1 MFRTAIPRKIS
12 SPFVL
17 PMTRT
22 AAILRWLTVLIACG
36 VGLYFCSD
44 LKIADDAIDLLPG
57 EAVRGDL
64 RMLKRMGLVDRL
76 FITVSINEE
85 SGKHVSVSKK
95 SLQESTKK
103 LGDLLTES
111 GHFSYVLSHL
121 PQGYEFSLFAGLQP
135 SLPLLLDEGDLATLA
150 TMITPAGIQ
159 AGLQKSFALLNSP
172 AGIAMKKQV
181 QVDPLGLITLALQKL
196 NLMRSE
202 FSVRIDEGFFMS
214 KDGKSCLLVAESL
227 DSLTNSERAAAIE
240 KIVDDAYRQALPPGI
255 EASVIGSLPHT
266 LANSRSVAND
276 LRVLLPLASVLLVLL
291 FGVALR
297 NIRFLVV
304 VSVPYLAAPP
314 AIALTSLFYDKLS
327 GLALGFGIVLLG
339 ITVDVATHLYL
350 ALTKGEGSPSEAMK
364 QVAKPVLYT
373 VLTTAAVFVV
383 LMFSQVPSH
392 RQMAVLALFGVL
404 FATACAYLVI
414 PAIAATHLKKPVT
427 AGKSNWL
434 TLYTP
439 KRPRAILLI
448 WLILVVLGVIAWP
461 QLRYNGDLRGL
472 DVPDKQVIE
481 GERHFKATWGG
492 GDEQAFILATGNSLD
507 EVLDKNYRVYRFLQ
521 DNGVKKFQSFAPLLP
536 GPGAQAQNL
545 EGWQQFWAEN
555 RIEFENRFVAAA
567 VARGFTEKA
576 FDPFFAWLSLSPQP
590 LSPEKFLGGP
600 LQPLFSS
607 MLKIPKEKVSEDN
620 GYMAMTTVAIDDK
633 ILSELLQFGER
644 EEGVRVLA
652 NKKWRAEVERL
663 LRYDVQTLSLVAALI
678 ITLMVIYQFRK
689 ARAVVA
695 VLAPVISSLAAMSI
709 FCFLTGGQLNMMHLI
724 MGLMVI
730 GVSVDYGIFSV
741 CAKLAGHER
750 ISELSVSL
758 TAASSLIGFGV
769 LAFSGHPALYALG
782 VTVLVGIG
790 VAWPTALLVSP
801 ALLVFGKKD

>member
-1 MFRTAIPRKIS
+1 MFSFPAVAPMSRTA
-12 SPFVL
+12 V
-17 PMTRT
+17 
-22 AAILRWLTVLIACG
+22 ILRWFIALIACG
-36 VGLYFCSD
+36 VGLYFCND
-44 LKIADDAIDLLPG
+44 LKLADDAIDLLPG

-76 FITVSINEE
+76 FITVSIKVENGTA
-85 SGKHVSVSKK
+85 SPVSKK

-103 LGDLLTES
+103 LGDLLVES

-150 TMITPAGIQ
+150 TLTSPAGIQ
-159 AGLQKSFALLNSP
+159 DGLQKSFALLNSP

-196 NLMRSE
+196 NLLRSE

-214 KDGKSCLLVAESL
+214 KDGKSCLLVAESRH
-227 DSLTNSERAAAIE
+227 SLTDSERAEAIE
-240 KIVDDAYRQALPPGI
+240 KIVNDAYRQALPPGV

-276 LRVLLPLASVLLVLL
+276 LRVLVPIASVLLVLL

-339 ITVDVATHLYL
+339 ITIDVATHLYL
-350 ALTKGEGSPSEAMK
+350 ALTGGQSSPREAMK
-364 QVAKPVLYT
+364 QVAEPVFYA

-383 LMFSQVPSH
+383 LMFSQVPCH
-392 RQMAVLALFGVL
+392 RQMALLALFGVL

-414 PAIAATHLKKPVT
+414 PAIASSHLQKPVK
-427 AGKSNWL
+427 AVKSNWL
-434 TLYTP
+434 TLLTP
-439 KRPRAILLI
+439 KRPGPILLV
-448 WLILVVLGVIAWP
+448 WLALVVFGVITWP
-461 QLRYNGDLRGL
+461 RLHYNGDLRGL
-472 DVPDKQVIE
+472 DVPDKQVIA
-481 GERHFKATWGG
+481 GERHFNATWGG

-507 EVLDKNYRVYRFLQ
+507 EVLDRNYRVYRFLQ
-521 DNGVKKFQSFAPLLP
+521 DHAVKKFQSFAPLLP
-536 GPGAQAQNL
+536 GPGAQAGNL
-545 EGWQQFWAEN
+545 QGWQQFWAEN
-555 RIEFENRFVAAA
+555 RGAFEDRFVAAA

-576 FDPFFAWLSLSPQP
+576 FAPFFSWLSLEPQP

-607 MLKIPKEKVSEDN
+607 MLKVPREKGGEDN
-620 GYMAMTTVAIDDK
+620 GYMAMTTVAIDDT
-633 ILSELLQFGER
+633 ILTELLQFAQG

-663 LRYDVQTLSLVAALI
+663 LRYDIQTLSLVAGFLI
-678 ITLMVIYQFRK
+678 ALMVIYQFRNT
-689 ARAVVA
+689 RAVVA

-741 CAKLAGHER
+741 CAKLAGQEK
-750 ISELSVSL
+750 ISERSVSL

-769 LAFSGHPALYALG
+769 LAFAGHPALHALG
-782 VTVLVGIG
+782 VTVLIGIG

-801 ALLVFGKKD
+801 ALLMFGKKE

>member
-1 MFRTAIPRKIS
+1 MSRIS
-12 SPFVL
+12 
-17 PMTRT
+17 
-22 AAILRWLTVLIACG
+22 AILRWLIAFSVFA
-36 VGLYFCSD
+36 VGLYFCND
-44 LKIADDAIDLLPG
+44 LRLADDAIDLLPG

-76 FITVSINEE
+76 FITVSIKEE
-85 SGKHVSVSKK
+85 NGVASSVSKK

-121 PQGYEFSLFAGLQP
+121 PQGYEFSLFAGVQP
-135 SLPLLLDEGDLATLA
+135 SLPLLLDEGDLVTLV
-150 TMITPAGIQ
+150 TMTSPAGIQ

-181 QVDPLGLITLALQKL
+181 QADPLGLITLALQKL

-227 DSLTNSERAAAIE
+227 DSLTDSEQAVAIE
-240 KIVDDAYRQALPPGI
+240 KIVGDAYRKALPAGV

-266 LANSRSVAND
+266 LANSRSVEND
-276 LRVLLPLASVLLVLL
+276 LRVLLPMASVLLILL

-314 AIALTSLFYDKLS
+314 AIALTSLFYAKLS

-350 ALTKGEGSPSEAMK
+350 ALTGGKGSPREAMR
-364 QVAKPVLYT
+364 QVAEPVFYA

-383 LMFSQVPSH
+383 LMFSQVPCH
-392 RQMAVLALFGVL
+392 RQMALLALFGVL

-414 PAIAATHLKKPVT
+414 PAIASSQQKKPDKGAT
-427 AGKSNWL
+427 GNWL
-434 TLYTP
+434 TLFTP
-439 KRPRAILLI
+439 KRPGPILLV
-448 WLILVVLGVIAWP
+448 WLILVVFGVITWP
-461 QLRYNGDLRGL
+461 RLHYNGDLRGL
-472 DVPDKQVIE
+472 DVPDQQVIA

-492 GDEQAFILATGNSLD
+492 GDEQAFILAVGNSLD
-507 EVLDKNYRVYRFLQ
+507 EVLDRNYRVYRFLQ
-521 DNGVKKFQSFAPLLP
+521 DHGVKKFQSFAPLLP
-536 GPGAQAQNL
+536 GPGAQAGNL
-545 EGWQQFWAEN
+545 QGWQQFWTEN
-555 RIEFENRFVAAA
+555 RAEFEARFVAAA
-567 VARGFTEKA
+567 VAQGFAEKA
-576 FDPFFAWLSLSPQP
+576 FDPFFSWLSAGPQP

-607 MLKIPKEKVSEDN
+607 MLKIPREKVPEDN
-620 GYMAMTTVAIDDK
+620 AYMAMTTVAIDDL
-633 ILSELLQFGER
+633 ILPELLRFGQEEER
-644 EEGVRVLA
+644 VKVLA

-663 LRYDVQTLSLVAALI
+663 LRYDVQTLSLVAGLI
-678 ITLMVIYQFRK
+678 IALMVIYQFRK
-689 ARAVVA
+689 TRAVIA

-730 GVSVDYGIFSV
+730 GVSVDYGIFIV
-741 CAKLAGHER
+741 CAKLAGQEK
-750 ISELSVSL
+750 ISERSVSL

-769 LAFSGHPALYALG
+769 LAFAGHPALHALG
-782 VTVLVGIG
+782 VTVLIGIG

-801 ALLVFGKKD
+801 ALLVFGKKG